1 MAAKAEDKTIS
12 LNRKAYH
19 DYFIQDSL
27 EAGIVLTGTEIKSV
41 RDGRVNIRDAYAR
54 AEKGE
59 MWLHNA
65 HIALYDPGSYG
76 NHDPLRS
83 RKLLLHR
90 KQIRELMFNAERK
103 GFTIVPLKLYIT
115 RGVAK
120 LELGLGRGKKQY
132 DKRASV
138 ADEEAKREVSR
149 ALKMRLNEFR
159 REAA

>member
-1 MAAKAEDKTIS
+1 MTAEDKTIS

-41 RDGRVNIRDAYAR
+41 REGRVNIRDAYAR
-54 AEKGE
+54 TEKGE

-65 HIALYDPGSYG
+65 HIARYDAGSYG

-90 KQIRELMFNAERK
+90 KQIRELMASAERK

-132 DKRASV
+132 DKRASI
-138 ADEEAKREVSR
+138 AEEEAKREVAR
-149 ALKMRLNEFR
+149 ALKMRR
-159 REAA
+159 